1 MASAPLRV
9 VSQSS
14 EEPPSVAEPAAGVE
28 LRVDWRRLSSRVLLF
43 CLAAE
48 VAFVLLDY
56 HINYGRLI
64 DVPAMR
70 RLFNIAREDGL
81 ASWFA
86 STQTLLVGLTLL
98 AIYAVD
104 RLRGYLILA
113 VGFLYMAVDDGA
125 QLHERFSS
133 TFDAMAERSAL
144 AAWFPSYT
152 WHVLF
157 LPPFAALG
165 LYLLLFLWRKLGR
178 TRPRLLLVT
187 AMVSL
192 AAAIALDFFEGLEE
206 EHPANVY
213 AAAVSRYPSLDARSE
228 RRFGPAA
235 EETLRHF
242 SKSIE
247 ETLEMGAMSILWFVL
262 LGHLGSVARDVRLR
276 SR

>member
-1 MASAPLRV
+1 MASAALLV

-14 EEPPSVAEPAAGVE
+14 EEPPSVAEPATGVE

-86 STQTLLVGLTLL
+86 STQTLLIGLTLL
-98 AIYAVD
+98 AIYAID

-133 TFDAMAERSAL
+133 TFDAMAERSAF

-152 WHVLF
+152 WHLLF
-157 LPPFAALG
+157 LPLFAALG
-165 LYLLLFLWRKLGR
+165 LYLLLFLWRKVDR

-187 AMVSL
+187 AMACMATAVSL
-192 AAAIALDFFEGLEE
+192 DFLEGLEA
-206 EHPANVY
+206 EHPGNVY
-213 AAAVSRYPSLDARSE
+213 AAVVSRYPSLETWSE
-228 RRFGPAA
+228 RRFGTAA

-276 SR
+276 SG

>member
-1 MASAPLRV
+1 MAD
-9 VSQSS
+9 
-14 EEPPSVAEPAAGVE
+14 VE
-28 LRVDWRRLSSRVLLF
+28 LRVDWQRLASRVLLL

-48 VAFVLLDY
+48 LAFVVLDY

-70 RLFNIAREDGL
+70 RLFNIAREDSL

-98 AIYAVD
+98 TLYAVD

-133 TFDAMAERSAL
+133 TFDAMAGRSAL
-144 AAWFPSYT
+144 AAQFPSYT

-165 LYLLLFLWRKLGR
+165 LYLLAFLWRKLDR
-178 TRPRLLLVT
+178 TKPRLLLVASMALMAT
-187 AMVSL
+187 AV
-192 AAAIALDFFEGLEE
+192 ALDFFEGLDEG
-206 EHPANVY
+206 HRANLY
-213 AAAVSRYPSLDARSE
+213 RAAVSRYPSLDAWSQ
-228 RRFGPAA
+228 RRFGAA
-235 EETLRHF
+235 ASEALRHF

-247 ETLEMGAMSILWFVL
+247 ETLEMGATSILWFVL
-262 LGHLGSVARDVRLR
+262 LGHLGSVASDVRLR
-276 SR
+276 SG

>member
-1 MASAPLRV
+1 MASAALRV
-9 VSQSS
+9 VSQPRD
-14 EEPPSVAEPAAGVE
+14 EPPRVAEPAAGVE
-28 LRVDWRRLSSRVLLF
+28 LRVDWRRLASRVLLL

-48 VAFVLLDY
+48 VAFIVLDY

-64 DVPAMR
+64 DIFAMR
-70 RLFNIAREDGL
+70 RLFNTAREDGL

-98 AIYAVD
+98 AIHTVG
-104 RLRGYLILA
+104 RSRGYLILA
-113 VGFLYMAVDDGA
+113 IGFLYMAVDDGA

-133 TFDAMAERSAL
+133 TFDALTERSTL
-144 AAWFPSYT
+144 AGWFPSYT

-157 LPPFAALG
+157 LPCFAVIG
-165 LYLLLFLWRKLGR
+165 LYLLLFLWRKLDR

-187 AMVSL
+187 AVACL
-192 AAAIALDFFEGLEE
+192 AAAVAMDFFEGLEE

-213 AAAVSRYPSLDARSE
+213 AAAVSRYPSLDAWSE
-228 RRFGPAA
+228 RRFGTAA
-235 EETLRHF
+235 DESLRHF

-276 SR
+276 SC